1 MPGTLPSWDDYAP
14 LWARLHGGA
23 DPRRARPSVR
33 TWLYMAYCIARFL
46 ARIHVRPGA
55 VTALGLLAC
64 LLVPVFAVRGP
75 GGLLLAALMVVVAAL
90 ADTVDGALAILIDRT
105 TRLGYVYDSVV
116 DRVGEVTWLV
126 ALWLAGA
133 PAYAVVIAGTLTW
146 MHEYVRSRGNAA
158 GMTEIGGVTLGE
170 RPTRVI
176 LATVGL
182 GLAGLV
188 SLANPDVGSGVA
200 TCAIGAWI
208 VLSVIGFV
216 QLFATVHRVL
226 AGRKWPPW
234 SLPDRPGGA
243 PRRLPAHPVAP
254 ASTGPGYAH
263 SAGFSVSA
271 AFSHEAGYNRDAG
284 FAGESDGGIRYG
296 PVGEPS
302 AEAFAAIEDPDT
314 APAESMAD
322 DELLREIV
330 QLGDLPATSVI
341 YTSAGPDEAEDSD
354 HGRHAVADKS
364 EPEDTAP

>member
-1 MPGTLPSWDDYAP
+1 
-14 LWARLHGGA
+14 
-23 DPRRARPSVR
+23 
-33 TWLYMAYCIARFL
+33 MAYCIARFL

-208 VLSVIGFV
+208 VLSVIGFL

-234 SLPDRPGGA
+234 SVSARPGGA
-243 PRRLPAHPVAP
+243 PGRSPVSGCP
-254 ASTGPGYAH
+254 WPRFAH
-263 SAGFSVSA
+263 SGW
-271 AFSHEAGYNRDAG
+271 
-284 FAGESDGGIRYG
+284 
-296 PVGEPS
+296 
-302 AEAFAAIEDPDT
+302 
-314 APAESMAD
+314 PA
-322 DELLREIV
+322 R
-330 QLGDLPATSVI
+330 
-341 YTSAGPDEAEDSD
+341 
-354 HGRHAVADKS
+354 
-364 EPEDTAP
+364 